1 MCSIRPARVLITI
14 MSVSSEPL
22 QLTGNLADVS
32 CPCGQSIAMVH
43 PNAHLKT
50 LVRSELIVECR
61 LHQLKSTGSRDELLS
76 RLLAHMSYP
85 TDDVVDTA
93 SPGSVSSPHLYQS
106 PSPSQVNC
114 ENKIKNLRSKL

>member
-1 MCSIRPARVLITI
+1 
-14 MSVSSEPL
+14 
-22 QLTGNLADVS
+22 
-32 CPCGQSIAMVH
+32 MVH

-93 SPGSVSSPHLYQS
+93 SPGSVSSPHLFIYIIYIRV
-106 PSPSQVNC
+106 PARLRLIA
-114 ENKIKNLRSKL
+114 KIKSRT